1 MKSIYTFVI
10 LMLLAFPIVNSQSKT
25 YFISPSGD
33 DDNSGLSIKNAWKT
47 LDKVNQFLF
56 QPGDMVLFESG
67 GTWFGQLKPQGS
79 GEEGKPIIL
88 SSYGDGNKP
97 VINIGRAEGAGI
109 RLTNQSWWEISNM
122 EITSGAPPEL
132 GIGHQGIVAVAKG
145 ENQHIKHI
153 VVRNCYIHDIWGQ
166 LGGNTE
172 YVGYYSCGILVN
184 IQRDRNR
191 DRSRP
196 VTTTIDDVLI
206 ENNRIERFDKC
217 GIISW
222 GPKNNVIVRNNVM
235 DNLGGDGI
243 FVNGTYKGII
253 EHNVVKRSCMRSG
266 NLDIPG
272 GKDWWPHTAAIWI
285 QSAEETVMQFNE
297 VYDTGREKANGD
309 GNAYDFDFNCI
320 NCICQYNYSKNNHGF
335 LLIMNRTFGNIAR
348 YNISEND
355 KTHLIQFQCDTTD
368 KNIIHNNVFYVDYGT
383 ADLDYHSG
391 NPDKTRL
398 GANLNNNIFYAT
410 GQGRFRTVYTQGDV
424 LTRQFNDSI
433 KLPHKPKTQ
442 FYHNCYFG
450 PWKNG
455 LPDDP
460 EKLVADPIFIAPG
473 TGNEGL
479 SSLSG
484 YKLRAESPCI
494 NTGIF
499 VPWNS
504 KRDFFG
510 NPVNDGSIDI
520 GAYEQIGSGV
530 FANEALE
537 NEMNNTATVRYRL
550 AWAKRTF
557 PLTIRQPSEGRVII
571 SLREPLESHIT
582 GTISWNDSEIKAKP
596 AAAILGKS
604 KERNN
609 FSFTFPVSAQPY
621 EGASVHVILQDHG
634 FKEEWNIPVV
644 AQPATRR

>member
-1 MKSIYTFVI
+1 
-10 LMLLAFPIVNSQSKT
+10 
-25 YFISPSGD
+25 
-33 DDNSGLSIKNAWKT
+33 
-47 LDKVNQFLF
+47 
-56 QPGDMVLFESG
+56 
-67 GTWFGQLKPQGS
+67 
-79 GEEGKPIIL
+79 
-88 SSYGDGNKP
+88 
-97 VINIGRAEGAGI
+97 
-109 RLTNQSWWEISNM
+109 
-122 EITSGAPPEL
+122 
-132 GIGHQGIVAVAKG
+132 
-145 ENQHIKHI
+145 
-153 VVRNCYIHDIWGQ
+153 
-166 LGGNTE
+166 
-172 YVGYYSCGILVN
+172 
-184 IQRDRNR
+184 
-191 DRSRP
+191 
-196 VTTTIDDVLI
+196 
-206 ENNRIERFDKC
+206 
-217 GIISW
+217 
-222 GPKNNVIVRNNVM
+222 
-235 DNLGGDGI
+235 
-243 FVNGTYKGII
+243 
-253 EHNVVKRSCMRSG
+253 MRSG

-285 QSAEETVMQFNE
+285 QNAEETVMQFNE

-309 GNAYDFDFNCI
+309 GNAYDFDFNCK

-335 LLIMNRTFGNIAR
+335 LLIMNRTFGNIAH

-460 EKLVADPIFIAPG
+460 EKLVADPMFIAPG
-473 TGNEGL
+473 TGGEGL

-557 PLTIRQPSEGRVII
+557 PLTIRQPSDGRVII

-582 GTISWNDSEIKAKP
+582 GTISWNDSKIKAKP
-596 AAAILGKS
+596 AAVILGKS

-621 EGASVHVILQDHG
+621 EGASVHVILQNQG
-634 FKEEWNIPVV
+634 FKEEWDIPVV
-644 AQPATRR
+644 AQSATRR